1 MIDSYIAVDVETTGL
16 EVRQEKITELA
27 LVRVEGDTVTDC
39 FSTLV
44 NPGRP
49 ISEMVS
55 SLTGI
60 TDAMVKDAPAVEE
73 VIGDALDFAG
83 DLPLLGHNLLFDYRF
98 IKKAAVNSGLA
109 FERQGIDTL
118 HLCRL
123 FMGTEQKKNLTDAC
137 AFYLIPQP
145 QAHRALADA
154 QSAHLLFQRLKGLY
168 GEERPQAFVP
178 ATLFYQPKREQP
190 ATKRQKEYLQDLI
203 KCHRI
208 NITVQLDAL
217 SRSEAS
223 RMIDRIILQHG
234 RPFPKGKHF

>member
-27 LVRVEGDTVTDC
+27 LVKVEGDTVTDC
-39 FSTLV
+39 FSTLI

-137 AFYLIPQP
+137 AFYQIPQP

-154 QSAHLLFQRLKGLY
+154 QSAHLLFQQLKRLHSG
-168 GEERPQAFVP
+168 ERPQAFVP
-178 ATLFYQPKREQP
+178 ASLFYQPKREQP

-234 RPFPKGKHF
+234 RLFPKGKHF

>member
-137 AFYLIPQP
+137 AFFQIPQP

-168 GEERPQAFVP
+168 GGERPQAFVP
-178 ATLFYQPKREQP
+178 ASLFYQPKREQP

>member
-39 FSTLV
+39 FSTLI

-137 AFYLIPQP
+137 AFYQIPQP

-168 GEERPQAFVP
+168 GGERPQAFVP
-178 ATLFYQPKREQP
+178 ASLFYQPKREQP

>member
-137 AFYLIPQP
+137 AFYQIPQP

-168 GEERPQAFVP
+168 GGERPQAFVP
-178 ATLFYQPKREQP
+178 ASLFCQPKREQP

>member
-39 FSTLV
+39 FSTLI

-137 AFYLIPQP
+137 AFYQIPQP

-168 GEERPQAFVP
+168 GGERPQAFVP
-178 ATLFYQPKREQP
+178 ASLFYQPKREQP

-223 RMIDRIILQHG
+223 RMIDGIILQYG
-234 RPFPKGKHF
+234 KPSFKGKHL

>member
-83 DLPLLGHNLLFDYRF
+83 NLPLLGHNLLFDYRF

-123 FMGTEQKKNLTDAC
+123 FMGT
-137 AFYLIPQP
+137 

-178 ATLFYQPKREQP
+178 ASLFYQPKREQP

-223 RMIDRIILQHG
+223 RMIDGIILQYG
-234 RPFPKGKHF
+234 KPSFKGKHL

>member
-27 LVRVEGDTVTDC
+27 MVRVEHDAVTDS
-39 FSTLV
+39 FSSLI

-49 ISEMVS
+49 IGQIVS
-55 SLTGI
+55 ALTGI
-60 TDAMVKDAPAVEE
+60 TDEMVREAPAIEE
-73 VIGDALDFAG
+73 VIGAAVEFAG

-98 IKKAAVNSGLA
+98 IKKAAVNSGLE
-109 FERQGIDTL
+109 FERQGVDTL
-118 HLCRL
+118 ALCRI
-123 FMGTEQKKNLTDAC
+123 FMGAEQKKNLSDAC
-137 AFYLIPQP
+137 AFYRIPQP
-145 QAHRALADA
+145 RAHRAQADA
-154 QSAHLLFQRLKGLY
+154 CSAHLLFQTLKRLH
-168 GEERPQAFVP
+168 GEERPEAFLP
-178 ATLFYQPKREQP
+178 APLFYKPKREQP

-223 RMIDRIILQHG
+223 RMIDGIILQHG
-234 RPFPKGKHF
+234 KPFSGGKHF

>member
-16 EVRQEKITELA
+16 EVRLEKITELA

-137 AFYLIPQP
+137 AFYQIPQP

-154 QSAHLLFQRLKGLY
+154 QSAHLLFQQLKRLHG
-168 GEERPQAFVP
+168 GERPQAFVP
-178 ATLFYQPKREQP
+178 ASLFYQPKREQP

>member
-137 AFYLIPQP
+137 AFYQIPQP

-168 GEERPQAFVP
+168 GRERPQAFVP
-178 ATLFYQPKREQP
+178 ASLFYQPKREQP

>member
-137 AFYLIPQP
+137 AFYQIPQP

-154 QSAHLLFQRLKGLY
+154 QSAHLLFQQLKRLQG
-168 GEERPQAFVP
+168 GERPQAYVP
-178 ATLFYQPKREQP
+178 ASLVYQPKREQP

>member
-27 LVRVEGDTVTDC
+27 LVKVEGDTVTDC
-39 FSTLV
+39 FSTLI

-137 AFYLIPQP
+137 AFYQIPQP

-168 GEERPQAFVP
+168 GGERPQAFVP
-178 ATLFYQPKREQP
+178 ASLFYQPKREQP

-223 RMIDRIILQHG
+223 RMIDGIILQYG
-234 RPFPKGKHF
+234 KPSFKGKHL